1 LGGADTT
8 GLLRTERNRE
18 ELIVLITILVVLGII
33 AAALYILRGRRA

>member
-1 LGGADTT
+1 LGGADTI
-8 GLLRTERNRE
+8 GLLRTKRNRE